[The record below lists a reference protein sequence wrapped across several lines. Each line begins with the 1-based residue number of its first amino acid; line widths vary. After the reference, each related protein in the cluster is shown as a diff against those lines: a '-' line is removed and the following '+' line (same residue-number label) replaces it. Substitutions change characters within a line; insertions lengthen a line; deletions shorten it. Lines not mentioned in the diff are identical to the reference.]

1 MRDIED
7 IGILR
12 KKISGH
18 QHIKFRKDYANY
30 LEEYPNLDEFCHQLI
45 SKLSDK
51 NISEKKEFNKIFMEL
66 HKTFK
71 MPKKLKI
78 Q

>member
-1 MRDIED
+1 MTLFFTYFVIHLTMRDIED

-51 NISEKKEFNKIFMEL
+51 NIKKRI
-66 HKTFK
+66 
-71 MPKKLKI
+71 
-78 Q
+78 